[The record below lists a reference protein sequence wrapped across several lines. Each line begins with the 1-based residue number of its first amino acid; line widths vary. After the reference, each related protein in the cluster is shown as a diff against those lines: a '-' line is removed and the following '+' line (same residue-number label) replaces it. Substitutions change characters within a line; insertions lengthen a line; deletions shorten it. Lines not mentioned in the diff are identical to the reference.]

1 MQVTVED
8 VSKVT
13 KKIKVTLSADI
24 VGRKLDAAFDELKS
38 DVSIK
43 GFRKGKVPRRILE
56 KSFGDRVQHE
66 VAEKLIQDS
75 YFEALEKSKLDAV
88 VHPQVRK
95 HAYAEDGSFAY
106 EAEVDVRPAFELG
119 DYKNLTVEIEEIP
132 VDDGSVIQALGE
144 LRRQMAPL
152 KNVTDRPVEKNDVV
166 VIDFQG
172 YDEGQALKQVSGE
185 NYTVEVGSGKNGREF
200 EENLIGLTT
209 GEEANREVDFPQ
221 GFSNPLLAGKKI
233 EFKIKVKD
241 IKERALPELDDEFA
255 KDVDQKFSSLDEL
268 KEHIRSEQLKK
279 NEERQKGD
287 LADKIVQKLIEMHDF
302 EVPNRLVVYEAEM
315 LVKEMEQ
322 NLLRQGVNIEAAG
335 LNRDKLAENYREP
348 ASRRV
353 KGDFVIKKIAE
364 QEEIKIDDVDIEEG
378 FKRISEQY
386 GMTID
391 EVKKYFKNRE
401 DLLPFMN
408 ELLNEKVLDFLRKNV
423 QVKKVAAK
431 KHQAGSSQETDE

>member
-13 KKIKVTLSADI
+13 KKIKVTLPADM

-56 KSFGDRVQHE
+56 KNFGERVQHE

-75 YFEALEKSKLDAV
+75 YFEALEESKLDAV
-88 VHPQVRK
+88 VHPEVRK
-95 HAYAEDGSFAY
+95 HAYSEDGSFAY
-106 EAEVDVRPAFELG
+106 EAEVDVRPVFELG
-119 DYKNLTVEIEEIP
+119 DYKNLTVEIDEIP
-132 VDDGSVIQALGE
+132 VSDDSVIQALE
-144 LRRQMAPL
+144 DLRRQMAPL
-152 KNVTDRPVEKNDVV
+152 RNVTDRPIEKNDVV

-172 YDEGQALKQVSGE
+172 YDEGQALKQVAGE
-185 NYTVEVGSGKNGREF
+185 DYTVEVGSGKNGREF
-200 EENLIGLTT
+200 EENLLGLSV
-209 GEEANREVDFPQ
+209 GEEADREVDFPN

-233 EFKIKVKD
+233 EFKVKVKD

-255 KDVDQKFSSLDEL
+255 KDVDQKFNSLDEL
-268 KEHIRSEQLKK
+268 KEHIRNEQIKK

-287 LADKIVQKLIEMHDF
+287 LTDKIMQKLIEMHEF
-302 EVPNRLVVYEAEM
+302 EVPNRLIVYEAEM

-348 ASRRV
+348 ASKRV
-353 KGDFVIKKIAE
+353 KGDFIIKKIAE
-364 QEEIKIDDVDIEEG
+364 KEEIKIADADIEQG
-378 FKRISEQY
+378 FKRICEQY

-408 ELLNEKVLDFLRKNV
+408 ELLNEKVIDFLRENV
-423 QVKKVAAK
+423 QVKKIAPQKNKAP
-431 KHQAGSSQETDE
+431 SSQEINE